1 MFANEDNS
9 GTSNVILWVP
19 TIRSIQKKQTTEY
32 FSLQLLRDL
41 IMWVPPPAE
50 EEVG

>member
-9 GTSNVILWVP
+9 GTSNVIFWIP
-19 TIRSIQKKQTTEY
+19 TIRSIQKQTTEY